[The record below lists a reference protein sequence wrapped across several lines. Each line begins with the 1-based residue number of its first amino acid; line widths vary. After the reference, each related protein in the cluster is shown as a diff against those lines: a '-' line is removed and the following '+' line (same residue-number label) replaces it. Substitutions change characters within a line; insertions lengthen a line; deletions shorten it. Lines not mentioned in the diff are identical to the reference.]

1 MSDGKMLWL
10 WRDGEG
16 KYLAFDDLF
25 PTLPGS
31 DDPATLGQPCGY
43 ATLRILT
50 LEEAQ
55 RVSRE
60 EFRRRYGERKLDGVP
75 IPPTDGASPDK
86 AKVRRPE

>member
-1 MSDGKMLWL
+1 MMSDNDKKLLWL

-25 PTLPGS
+25 PTLPGGG
-31 DDPATLGQPCGY
+31 DPATLGQPCGY
-43 ATLRILT
+43 ATFHPMT

-60 EFRRRYGERKLDGVP
+60 ERTRRQHDR
-75 IPPTDGASPDK
+75 SPES
-86 AKVRRPE
+86 APLRVRE